1 MLHNEDNS
9 SVWDCEDYQTRK
21 NSHLNVLTAL
31 LEILCAQEDKNY
43 NHSRLNLVHKPS
55 TILSMTFFFIY
66 AAEQV
71 YFSQRVGGLRKLF
84 GLHNK
89 NTSVQLR

>member
-1 MLHNEDNS
+1 MLHDEDYS
-9 SVWDCEDYQTRK
+9 SVRDCENYQTWK
-21 NSHLNVLTAL
+21 NSNLNVLTAL
-31 LEILCAQEDKNY
+31 LQIPCAQEDMND
-43 NHSRLNLVHKPS
+43 NGSRLNLVRKAS
-55 TILSMTFFFIY
+55 NMLSMTFFFIY

-84 GLHNK
+84 GLRNK

>member
-1 MLHNEDNS
+1 MLRNEDYS
-9 SVWDCEDYQTRK
+9 SVWDCEDYQVWK
-21 NSHLNVLTAL
+21 NGNLNVLTAL
-31 LEILCAQEDKNY
+31 LQILCAQEDIND
-43 NHSRLNLVHKPS
+43 NDSRLNLVHKPS
-55 TILSMTFFFIY
+55 NILSMTFFFIY